1 MKDIF
6 QELQHYVAGLSVM
19 NTHSHHLQDQAFQGF
34 NLDKILS
41 QSYVNWNGVPI
52 YPTYESR
59 VDYLKKNRFNSSFV
73 WIHKGIQE
81 LYGFTESLSAE
92 NWDAISAEISR
103 AYEDKH
109 HHLRVL
115 QDACHYEKVI
125 LDTYWEPGSD
135 HGHPEIFAPTFR
147 INSLLFG
154 YSPDAKDHNG
164 HSPKTLYDYVPKD
177 LDEYVSFIEDVICAK
192 QEQGCVALKC
202 ATAYERGLDFEA
214 VSREVA
220 SGVLR
225 KPPYEQSPMDVKN
238 FQDYIFEQICQIA
251 AKVALPLQIHTGM
264 GLLAKTRAMELQNVI
279 GRKPDTKFVLFHC
292 SYPWMDDIHGLLR
305 VYPNVYPDLC
315 WLPLLSTSA
324 AIRMLHELID
334 GGTADKVCWGC
345 DTWTS
350 EESYGALL
358 AIRHVIATVL
368 ASKVEEGYF
377 SLEDAFEMADNLLWR
392 NAKRLYGV

>member
-1 MKDIF
+1 MKDVF
-6 QELQHYVAGLSVM
+6 QELQQYVSSLSVI
-19 NTHSHHLQDQAFQGF
+19 NTHSHHLQDRDFQGF
-34 NLDKILS
+34 NLDKVLS

-52 YPTYESR
+52 HPTYESR
-59 VDYLKKNRFNSSFV
+59 VHYLEKNRFNSSFV
-73 WIHKGIQE
+73 WIHKGMQK
-81 LYGFTESLSAE
+81 LYGFAEPLSAD
-92 NWDAISAEISR
+92 NWDAISAEIFR

-109 HHLRVL
+109 HHMHVL
-115 QDACHYEKVI
+115 QNECHYEKVI

-135 HGHPEIFAPTFR
+135 HGHPEIFAPAFR
-147 INSLLFG
+147 INSFLFG

-164 HSPKTLYDYVPKD
+164 HSPKTLYGYVPED
-177 LDEYVSFIEDVICAK
+177 LDEYVSFIEDVICTK
-192 QEQGCVALKC
+192 QKEGCVALKC

-220 SGVLR
+220 SGVLK
-225 KPPYEQSPMDVKN
+225 KPPYEQSPLDVKN
-238 FQDYIFEQICQIA
+238 FQDYIFEQICRIA

-264 GLLAKTRAMELQNVI
+264 GLLAKTRALELNTII
-279 GRKPDTKFVLFHC
+279 GRNPDTKFVLFHC
-292 SYPWMDDIHGLLR
+292 SYPWMADIHGLLR

-324 AIRMLHELID
+324 AMRILHELID

-377 SLEDAFEMADNLLWR
+377 TLGDAFEMADHLLWR
-392 NAKRLYGV
+392 NAKRLYGI